1 MLQECNFATQLGNFE
16 TFRATKA
23 SKETKIYKKSKK
35 GQNKHAI

>member
-23 SKETKIYKKSKK
+23 SKETKIYKKSKRVSK
-35 GQNKHAI
+35 